1 MQRGVSLRKFADSL
15 SDNELS
21 RLADYYNM
29 NRDDRLDLS
38 GDVGRYF
45 LFGGMSPMMAY
56 NYNRTGGTQLM
67 WLVPKSR
74 TLKKRT
80 QKEVDWHNLLRNI
93 VVTAL
98 GAYTGG
104 VAGAL
109 SLGGSAGRNVAV
121 GAGTGGL
128 AALAMMQLA
137 QRLGRHRARRMLA
150 GDPGND
156 GAGSPPQWPA
166 APPPTQHGAAL

>member
-74 TLKKRT
+74 TLKKR
-80 QKEVDWHNLLRNI
+80 
-93 VVTAL
+93 TAL